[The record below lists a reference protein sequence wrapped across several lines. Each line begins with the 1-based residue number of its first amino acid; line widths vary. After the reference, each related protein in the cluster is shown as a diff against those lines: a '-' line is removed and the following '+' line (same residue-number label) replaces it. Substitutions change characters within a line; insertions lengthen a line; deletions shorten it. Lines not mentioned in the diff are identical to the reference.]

1 MLSQITPKSYHNW
14 AIIRELLSTSC
25 ICFLFRCFS
34 GWEGNACDRCQPL
47 PGCANGDCV
56 DHPNTCE
63 CNAGWTGHLCDQPE
77 CK

>member
-1 MLSQITPKSYHNW
+1 MLSQLMN
-14 AIIRELLSTSC
+14 
-25 ICFLFRCFS
+25 LFAKTEKISLTFSRCFS
-34 GWEGNACDRCQPL
+34 GWEGAACDRCQPL

-63 CNAGWTGHLCDQPE
+63 CNAGWTGHLCDVPE